1 MNCGEGCPRAYH
13 TPSFT
18 DVILVFFT
26 KQLDTAGDGGDCG
39 IAKWAERFATDIIAD
54 VHQQVYVA
62 LLAPAMLMTMQ
73 DLCHPVRPLA
83 AASAFATYL
92 HAVDIYHACSDATHS
107 CNLSLA

>member
-18 DVILVFFT
+18 DVILIFFT
-26 KQLDTAGDGGDCG
+26 KQLDTAGDGSDCG

-62 LLAPAMLMTMQ
+62 LLALAMLKTMQ
-73 DLCHPVRPLA
+73 DLCHPLPPLA
-83 AASAFATYL
+83 AAPAFSPSL
-92 HAVDIYHACSDATHS
+92 FPLKLYH
-107 CNLSLA
+107 

>member
-62 LLAPAMLMTMQ
+62 LLALAMLKTMQ
-73 DLCHPVRPLA
+73 ELRHPVRPLPA
-83 AASAFATYL
+83 GRAFATCL
-92 HAVDIYHACSDATHS
+92 VAVQFYHAQYTTSDP
-107 CNLSLA
+107 